1 MARDQT
7 ADLTLA
13 SVAYP
18 GCPLPPR
25 GLHVVRQGPDWLEVA
40 WRPSPV
46 VIADGTTKFDGIV
59 GYRVFVDGLEREM
72 VYDSKTSVVL
82 SDLDLSE
89 PVR

>member
-7 ADLTLA
+7 SDLTLA

-18 GCPLPPR
+18 GCPLAPR

-40 WRPSPV
+40 WRPSQV
-46 VIADGTTKFDGIV
+46 VIADGTTKLDGIV
-59 GYRVFVDGLEREM
+59 GYRVFVDGMEREM

-82 SDLDLSE
+82 KRPDHTE